1 MKNIFKIYRKDLKD
15 IFKNPA
21 LLIVIIGL
29 AILPSLYAWF
39 NIKASWDPYGNTQN
53 ISVAVVN
60 KDKGNELSGKNINFG
75 NEVIDKLKGNDKLG
89 WKFVSE
95 KDALDGVN
103 SGKYYA
109 SIEIPENFSKD
120 LTSIVTEETK
130 KGKIIYTVN
139 EKINA
144 IAPKITEK
152 GASTIQSEVN
162 QTVVKTVSET
172 IFDVFNSLGIELE
185 NQLPKLSNIENSLID
200 IQGKFKN
207 IDKTINLAEDST
219 SKISDIVKNV
229 QKDMPAIKNTL
240 VNSKTLSTDVKTFL
254 ENTKG
259 SLDNI
264 VPIIKNDLKI
274 VNNVSS
280 SAYNSIKGLIDA
292 INNGAENAPQL
303 VDSLYTKLSN
313 LQSTSKTLLDF
324 LTNLDKITPSNQL
337 KDTIAQISSINTKI
351 SSAISYLD
359 VIKNQIASGQKPS
372 LDKLNSIL
380 KVSKDI
386 NNISSYL
393 LNNFDSKIVK
403 PVNSIFSQGLNVAD
417 DAIKILQNAEAKL
430 PKVENILNTS
440 LDFSSNAKDSI
451 TFIKDK
457 IPKAKSIVDELV
469 IAIKKINNSEDMTE
483 LITLLK
489 NDAIKR
495 ADFLKEPIEI
505 VNESLYPVANY
516 GAGMTP
522 FYTVLCLW
530 VGALLLV
537 SLLSVDVHGEYS
549 PIEIY
554 LGRGLT
560 FLSIAIIQALIV
572 SLGDI
577 YLLKIK
583 VLNPALFVG
592 LSIFT
597 STVFISIV
605 YSLVSLFGNI
615 GKAVAVILLVIQV
628 AASGGTFPVQVT
640 PQFFQNVNPFL
651 PFTYAISAQRESVAG
666 VYMPNLTKDIYAL
679 LIFMVVFVVIST
691 LLKKPINKLL
701 IPFKESFSKSDLT
714 EH

>member
-1 MKNIFKIYRKDLKD
+1 
-15 IFKNPA
+15 
-21 LLIVIIGL
+21 
-29 AILPSLYAWF
+29 
-39 NIKASWDPYGNTQN
+39 
-53 ISVAVVN
+53 
-60 KDKGNELSGKNINFG
+60 
-75 NEVIDKLKGNDKLG
+75 
-89 WKFVSE
+89 
-95 KDALDGVN
+95 
-103 SGKYYA
+103 
-109 SIEIPENFSKD
+109 
-120 LTSIVTEETK
+120 
-130 KGKIIYTVN
+130 
-139 EKINA
+139 
-144 IAPKITEK
+144 
-152 GASTIQSEVN
+152 
-162 QTVVKTVSET
+162 
-172 IFDVFNSLGIELE
+172 
-185 NQLPKLSNIENSLID
+185 
-200 IQGKFKN
+200 
-207 IDKTINLAEDST
+207 
-219 SKISDIVKNV
+219 
-229 QKDMPAIKNTL
+229 MPAIKNTL

-254 ENTKG
+254 ENTKV

-264 VPIIKNDLKI
+264 VPIIKDDLKI

-280 SAYNSIKGLIDA
+280 SAYNSTKDLIDA

-359 VIKNQIASGQKPS
+359 IIKNQIASGQKPS

-403 PVNSIFSQGLNVAD
+403 PVNSIFSQGLNVAN

-430 PKVENILNTS
+430 PKVEDILNTS

-451 TFIKDK
+451 AFIKDK

-469 IAIKKINNSEDMTE
+469 IAIKKINDSEDMSE

-549 PIEIY
+549 HIEIY
-554 LGRGLT
+554 LGRGFT

-583 VLNPALFVG
+583 ILNPALFVG

-628 AASGGTFPVQVT
+628 AASGGTFPIQVT

-714 EH
+714 GH

>member
-39 NIKASWDPYGNTQN
+39 NIKASWDPYGNTKN
-53 ISVAVVN
+53 LSVAVVN

-75 NEVIDKLKGNDKLG
+75 NEVIDKLKGNNKLG

-109 SIEIPENFSKD
+109 SIEIPEDFSKD

-139 EKINA
+139 EKINI

-172 IFDVFNSLGIELE
+172 IFDVFNSVGIELE

-207 IDKTINLAEDST
+207 IDKTINLAGDST
-219 SKISDIVKNV
+219 SKISDIVKNI

-264 VPIIKNDLKI
+264 VPIIKDDLKI

-280 SAYNSIKGLIDA
+280 SAYNSTKDLIDA

-359 VIKNQIASGQKPS
+359 IIKNQIASGQKPS

-403 PVNSIFSQGLNVAD
+403 PVNSIFSQGLNVAN

-430 PKVENILNTS
+430 PKVEYILNTS

-451 TFIKDK
+451 AFIKDK

-469 IAIKKINNSEDMTE
+469 IAIKKINDSEDMSE

-495 ADFLKEPIEI
+495 SDFLKEPIEI

-549 PIEIY
+549 HIEIY
-554 LGRGLT
+554 LGRGFT

-583 VLNPALFVG
+583 ILNPALFVG

-628 AASGGTFPVQVT
+628 AASGGTFPIQVT

-714 EH
+714 GH

>member
-109 SIEIPENFSKD
+109 SIEIPEDFSKD
-120 LTSIVTEETK
+120 LTSIITEETK

-172 IFDVFNSLGIELE
+172 IFDVFNSVGIELE

-207 IDKTINLAEDST
+207 IDKTINLAGDST

-259 SLDNI
+259 SLNNI
-264 VPIIKNDLKI
+264 VPIIKGDLKI

-292 INNGAENAPQL
+292 INKGAEDAPQL
-303 VDSLYTKLSN
+303 VDSLYTKLYN

-430 PKVENILNTS
+430 PKVEDILNTS
-440 LDFSSNAKDSI
+440 LDFSSSAKDNI

-554 LGRGLT
+554 LGRGFT

-577 YLLKIK
+577 YLLKIE

-597 STVFISIV
+597 SAVFISIV

-714 EH
+714 GH

>member
-39 NIKASWDPYGNTQN
+39 NIKASWDPYGNTKN
-53 ISVAVVN
+53 LSVAVVN

-75 NEVIDKLKGNDKLG
+75 NEVIDKLKGNNKLG

-109 SIEIPENFSKD
+109 SIEIPEDFSKD

-139 EKINA
+139 EKINI

-172 IFDVFNSLGIELE
+172 IFDVFNSVGIELE

-207 IDKTINLAEDST
+207 IDKTINLAGDST
-219 SKISDIVKNV
+219 SKISDIVKNI

-254 ENTKG
+254 ENTKV

-264 VPIIKNDLKI
+264 VPIIKDDLKI

-280 SAYNSIKGLIDA
+280 SAYNSTKDLIDA

-359 VIKNQIASGQKPS
+359 IIKNQIASGQKPS

-403 PVNSIFSQGLNVAD
+403 PVNSIFSQGLNVAN

-430 PKVENILNTS
+430 PKVEDILNTS

-451 TFIKDK
+451 AFIKDK

-469 IAIKKINNSEDMTE
+469 IAIKKINDSEDMSE

-549 PIEIY
+549 HIEIY
-554 LGRGLT
+554 LGRGFT

-583 VLNPALFVG
+583 ILNPALFVG

-628 AASGGTFPVQVT
+628 AASGGTFPIQVT

-714 EH
+714 GH

>member
-39 NIKASWDPYGNTQN
+39 NIKASWDPYGNTKN
-53 ISVAVVN
+53 LSVAVVN

-75 NEVIDKLKGNDKLG
+75 NEVIDKLKGNNKLG

-109 SIEIPENFSKD
+109 SIEIPEDFSKD

-139 EKINA
+139 EKINI

-172 IFDVFNSLGIELE
+172 IFDVFNSVGIELE

-207 IDKTINLAEDST
+207 IDKTINLAGDST
-219 SKISDIVKNV
+219 SKISDIVKNI

-264 VPIIKNDLKI
+264 VPIIKDDLKI

-359 VIKNQIASGQKPS
+359 IIKNQIASGQKPS

-403 PVNSIFSQGLNVAD
+403 PVNSIFSQGLNVAN

-430 PKVENILNTS
+430 PKVEDILNTS

-451 TFIKDK
+451 AFIKDK

-469 IAIKKINNSEDMTE
+469 IAIKKINDSEDMSK

-549 PIEIY
+549 HIEIY
-554 LGRGLT
+554 LGRGFT

-583 VLNPALFVG
+583 ILNPALFVG

-628 AASGGTFPVQVT
+628 AASGGTFPIQVT

-714 EH
+714 GH

>member
-1 MKNIFKIYRKDLKD
+1 MKNIFKIYKKDLKD
-15 IFKNPA
+15 IFTNPS

-29 AILPSLYAWF
+29 AFLPSLYAWF

-60 KDKGNELSGKNINFG
+60 NDKGNELSGKKVNFG
-75 NEVIDKLKGNDKLG
+75 DKVVDKLKDNDKLG

-109 SIEIPENFSKD
+109 SIEIPEDFSKD

-152 GASTIQSEVN
+152 GASTIQLEVN

-172 IFDVFNSLGIELE
+172 IFDVFNSVGIEIE
-185 NQLPKLSNIENSLID
+185 EQLPKLSNIENSLVE
-200 IQGKFKN
+200 IQGKFKD
-207 IDKTINLAEDST
+207 IDKTINLAGDAT
-219 SKISDIVKNV
+219 SKISDIIKDV
-229 QKDMPAIKNTL
+229 QKDIPAIKNTL
-240 VNSKTLSTDVKTFL
+240 VNSQTLSTDVKTFL

-264 VPIIKNDLKI
+264 IPIIKDDLNI
-274 VNNVSS
+274 INNVSS
-280 SAYNSIKGLIDA
+280 SASNAIKGLIDA
-292 INNGAENAPQL
+292 INKGAEDAPQL

-313 LQSTSKTLLDF
+313 LQSTSKTLVEF
-324 LTNLDKITPSNQL
+324 LTKLDKITPGHPL
-337 KDTIAQISSINTKI
+337 KDAIAQITSISTKI
-351 SSAISYLD
+351 DTAISSLD

-372 LDKLNSIL
+372 LDKLHSIL

-386 NNISSYL
+386 NNISSSL
-393 LNNFDSKIVK
+393 LNNFDSQIVK

-417 DAIKILQNAEAKL
+417 DAIKILQSAEAKL
-430 PKVENILNTS
+430 PKVEDILNTS
-440 LDFSSNAKDSI
+440 LDFSSSARDSI
-451 TFIKDK
+451 AFIKDK
-457 IPKAKSIVDELV
+457 MPKAKSIVDELV
-469 IAIKKINNSEDMTE
+469 TAIKKINNSEDMDE

-489 NDAIKR
+489 SDAIKQ
-495 ADFLKEPIEI
+495 ADFLKEPVEI

-537 SLLSVDVHGEYS
+537 SLLSADVHGEYRS
-549 PIEIY
+549 FEIY

-560 FLSIAIIQALIV
+560 FLSIAIVQALIV

-577 YLLKIK
+577 YLLKVKI
-583 VLNPALFVG
+583 LNPALFVG
-592 LSIFT
+592 LSVFT
-597 STVFISIV
+597 SAAFVSIV

-628 AASGGTFPVQVT
+628 AASGGTFPIQVT

-651 PFTYAISAQRESVAG
+651 PFTYAISAQREAVAG
-666 VYMPNLTKDIYAL
+666 VYMPNLTKDIYVL
-679 LIFMVVFVVIST
+679 LLFMVVFVVFTT

-701 IPFKESFSKSDLT
+701 TPFKESFGKSDLT
-714 EH
+714 GH

>member
-1 MKNIFKIYRKDLKD
+1 MKNIFKIYKKDLKD
-15 IFKNPA
+15 IFTNLS

-29 AILPSLYAWF
+29 TILPSLYAWF

-53 ISVAVVN
+53 ISIAVVN
-60 KDKGNELSGKNINFG
+60 KDKGNELSGKKVNFG
-75 NEVIDKLKGNDKLG
+75 NDVVDKLKDNNKLG

-152 GASTIQSEVN
+152 GASSIQSEVN

-172 IFDVFNSLGIELE
+172 IFEVFNSVGIELE

-200 IQGKFKN
+200 IQSKFKD
-207 IDKTINLAEDST
+207 IDKTINLAGDST
-219 SKISDIVKNV
+219 SKISDIIKDI

-240 VNSKTLSTDVKTFL
+240 VNSQTLSTDVKTFL
-254 ENTKG
+254 ESTKG
-259 SLDNI
+259 SLDNVI
-264 VPIIKNDLKI
+264 PIIKNDLNI

-280 SAYNSIKGLIDA
+280 SASNSIKGLIDA
-292 INNGAENAPQL
+292 INKGAEEAPQL
-303 VDSLYTKLSN
+303 VNSLYAKLSN

-324 LTNLDKITPSNQL
+324 LTKLDKITPNSAL
-337 KDTIAQISSINTKI
+337 KDTIAQISSINTNI
-351 SSAISYLD
+351 NAAISYLD
-359 VIKNQIASGQKPS
+359 IIKDQIASGQKPS
-372 LDKLNSIL
+372 LDKLNAIL
-380 KVSKDI
+380 KVSTDI
-386 NNISSYL
+386 NNISSSL
-393 LNNFDSKIVK
+393 LNNFDSQIVK
-403 PVNSIFSQGLNVAD
+403 PVNSIFAQGLNVAN
-417 DAIKILQNAEAKL
+417 DAIKILQSAETKL
-430 PKVENILNTS
+430 PKVEDILNTS
-440 LDFSSNAKDSI
+440 LDFSSNARDSVS
-451 TFIKDK
+451 FIKDK
-457 IPKAKSIVDELV
+457 MPQAKSIVDELV
-469 IAIKKINNSEDMTE
+469 SAIKKVNNREDINE

-489 NDAIKR
+489 NDAINR
-495 ADFLKEPIEI
+495 SNFLKEPVEI

-516 GAGMTP
+516 GTGMTP

-537 SLLSVDVHGEYS
+537 SLLSADVHGEYAS
-549 PIEIY
+549 FEIY

-560 FLSIAIIQALIV
+560 FLSIAIVQALIV

-577 YLLKIK
+577 YLLKVT

-592 LSIFT
+592 LSVFT
-597 STVFISIV
+597 SAVFVSIV

-615 GKAVAVILLVIQV
+615 GKAIAVILLVIQV
-628 AASGGTFPVQVT
+628 AASGGTFPIQVT
-640 PQFFQNVNPFL
+640 PQFFQSVNPFL
-651 PFTYAISAQRESVAG
+651 PFTYAISAQREAVAG
-666 VYMPNLTKDIYAL
+666 VYMPNLTKDIYML
-679 LIFMVVFVVIST
+679 LIFMVIFIILSA

-701 IPFKESFSKSDLT
+701 TPFKENFSKSDLT
-714 EH
+714 GH

>member
-39 NIKASWDPYGNTQN
+39 NIKASWDPYGNTKN
-53 ISVAVVN
+53 LSVAVVN

-109 SIEIPENFSKD
+109 SIEIPEDFSKD

-139 EKINA
+139 EKINI

-172 IFDVFNSLGIELE
+172 IFDVFNSVGIELE

-207 IDKTINLAEDST
+207 IDKTINLAGDST
-219 SKISDIVKNV
+219 SKISDIVKNI

-264 VPIIKNDLKI
+264 VPIIKDDLKI

-280 SAYNSIKGLIDA
+280 SAYNSTKDLIDA

-359 VIKNQIASGQKPS
+359 IIKNQIASGQKPS

-403 PVNSIFSQGLNVAD
+403 PVNSIFSQGLNVAN

-430 PKVENILNTS
+430 PKVEDILNTS

-451 TFIKDK
+451 AFIKDK

-469 IAIKKINNSEDMTE
+469 IAIKKINDSEDMSE

-554 LGRGLT
+554 LGRGFT

-583 VLNPALFVG
+583 ILNPALFVG

-597 STVFISIV
+597 SAVFISIV

-628 AASGGTFPVQVT
+628 AASGGTFPIQVT

-714 EH
+714 GH

>member
-39 NIKASWDPYGNTQN
+39 NIKASWDPYGNTKN
-53 ISVAVVN
+53 LSVAVVN

-75 NEVIDKLKGNDKLG
+75 NEVIDKLKGNNKLG

-109 SIEIPENFSKD
+109 SIEIPEDFSKD

-139 EKINA
+139 EKINI

-172 IFDVFNSLGIELE
+172 IFDVFNSVGIELE

-207 IDKTINLAEDST
+207 IDKTINLAGDST
-219 SKISDIVKNV
+219 SKISDIVKNI

-264 VPIIKNDLKI
+264 VPIIKDDLKI

-280 SAYNSIKGLIDA
+280 SAYNSTKDLIDA

-359 VIKNQIASGQKPS
+359 IIKNQIASGQKPS

-403 PVNSIFSQGLNVAD
+403 PVNSIFSQGLNVAN

-430 PKVENILNTS
+430 PKVEDILNTS

-451 TFIKDK
+451 AFIKDK

-469 IAIKKINNSEDMTE
+469 IAIKKINDSEDMSE

-495 ADFLKEPIEI
+495 SDFLKEPIEI

-549 PIEIY
+549 HIEIY
-554 LGRGLT
+554 LGRGFT

-583 VLNPALFVG
+583 ILNPALFVG

-628 AASGGTFPVQVT
+628 AASGGTFPIQVT

-714 EH
+714 GH

>member
-39 NIKASWDPYGNTQN
+39 NIKASWDPYGNTKN
-53 ISVAVVN
+53 LSVAVIN
-60 KDKGNELSGKNINFG
+60 KDKGNELSGKNVNFG
-75 NEVIDKLKGNDKLG
+75 NGVIDKLKSNDKLG

-109 SIEIPENFSKD
+109 SIEIPEDFSKD

-139 EKINA
+139 EKINV

-162 QTVVKTVSET
+162 QTVIKTVSET
-172 IFDVFNSLGIELE
+172 IFDVFNSVGIELE

-207 IDKTINLAEDST
+207 IDKTINLAGDST
-219 SKISDIVKNV
+219 SKISDIVKNI

-264 VPIIKNDLKI
+264 VPIIKDDLKI

-313 LQSTSKTLLDF
+313 LQSTSKTLLNF

-372 LDKLNSIL
+372 LDKLNSML

-403 PVNSIFSQGLNVAD
+403 PVNSIFSQGLNVAN
-417 DAIKILQNAEAKL
+417 DALKILKNAEAKL
-430 PKVENILNTS
+430 PKVEDILNTS
-440 LDFSSNAKDSI
+440 LDFSSNAKDSVA
-451 TFIKDK
+451 FIKDK

-469 IAIKKINNSEDMTE
+469 IAIKKINNSEDMSE

-554 LGRGLT
+554 LGRGFT

-583 VLNPALFVG
+583 ILNPALFVG

-597 STVFISIV
+597 STVFIFIV

-628 AASGGTFPVQVT
+628 AASGGTFPIQVT

-651 PFTYAISAQRESVAG
+651 PFTYAISAQREAVAG
-666 VYMPNLTKDIYAL
+666 VYMPNLTKDVYAL
-679 LIFMVVFVVIST
+679 LIFMVIFVVIST

-714 EH
+714 GH

>member
-109 SIEIPENFSKD
+109 SIEIPEDFSKD
-120 LTSIVTEETK
+120 LTSIITEETK

-172 IFDVFNSLGIELE
+172 IFDVFNSVGIELE

-207 IDKTINLAEDST
+207 IDKTINLAGDST

-259 SLDNI
+259 SLNNI
-264 VPIIKNDLKI
+264 VPIIKGDLKI

-292 INNGAENAPQL
+292 INKGAEDAPQL
-303 VDSLYTKLSN
+303 VDSLYTKLYN

-417 DAIKILQNAEAKL
+417 DAIKILQNAESKL
-430 PKVENILNTS
+430 PKVEDILNTS
-440 LDFSSNAKDSI
+440 LDFSSSAKDNI

-554 LGRGLT
+554 LGRGFT

-577 YLLKIK
+577 YLLKIE

-597 STVFISIV
+597 SAVFISIV

-714 EH
+714 GH

>member
-1 MKNIFKIYRKDLKD
+1 MKNIFKIYKKDLKD
-15 IFKNPA
+15 IFTNPS
-21 LLIVIIGL
+21 LLVVIIGL
-29 AILPSLYAWF
+29 AFLPSLYAWF

-60 KDKGNELSGKNINFG
+60 NDKGNELSGKKVNFG
-75 NEVIDKLKGNDKLG
+75 DKVVDKLKDNDKLG

-109 SIEIPENFSKD
+109 SIEIPEDFSKD

-152 GASTIQSEVN
+152 GASTIQLEVN

-172 IFDVFNSLGIELE
+172 IFDVFNSVGIEIE
-185 NQLPKLSNIENSLID
+185 EQLPKLSNIENSLVE
-200 IQGKFKN
+200 IQGKFKD
-207 IDKTINLAEDST
+207 IDKTINLAGDAT
-219 SKISDIVKNV
+219 SKISDIIKDV
-229 QKDMPAIKNTL
+229 QKDIPAIKNTL
-240 VNSKTLSTDVKTFL
+240 VNSQTLSTDVKTFL

-264 VPIIKNDLKI
+264 IPIIKDDLNI
-274 VNNVSS
+274 INNVSS
-280 SAYNSIKGLIDA
+280 SASNAIKGLIDA
-292 INNGAENAPQL
+292 INKGAEDAPQL

-313 LQSTSKTLLDF
+313 LQSTSKTLVEF
-324 LTNLDKITPSNQL
+324 LTKLDKITPGHPL
-337 KDTIAQISSINTKI
+337 KDAIAQITSISTKI
-351 SSAISYLD
+351 DTAISSLD

-372 LDKLNSIL
+372 LDKLHSIL

-386 NNISSYL
+386 NNISSSL
-393 LNNFDSKIVK
+393 LNNFDSQIVK

-417 DAIKILQNAEAKL
+417 DAIKILQSAEAKL
-430 PKVENILNTS
+430 PKVEDILNTS
-440 LDFSSNAKDSI
+440 LDFSSSARDNIA
-451 TFIKDK
+451 FIKDK
-457 IPKAKSIVDELV
+457 MPKAKSIVDELV
-469 IAIKKINNSEDMTE
+469 TAIKKINNSEDMDE

-489 NDAIKR
+489 SDAIKQ
-495 ADFLKEPIEI
+495 ADFLKEPVEI

-537 SLLSVDVHGEYS
+537 SLLSADVHGEYRS
-549 PIEIY
+549 FEIY

-560 FLSIAIIQALIV
+560 FLSIAIVQALIV

-577 YLLKIK
+577 YLLKVKI
-583 VLNPALFVG
+583 LNPALFVG
-592 LSIFT
+592 LSVFT
-597 STVFISIV
+597 SAAFVSIV

-628 AASGGTFPVQVT
+628 AASGGTFPIQVT

-651 PFTYAISAQRESVAG
+651 PFTYAISAQREAVAG
-666 VYMPNLTKDIYAL
+666 VYMPNLTKDIYVL
-679 LIFMVVFVVIST
+679 LLFMVVFVVFTT

-701 IPFKESFSKSDLT
+701 TPFKESFGKSDLT
-714 EH
+714 GH

>member
-39 NIKASWDPYGNTQN
+39 NIKASWDPYGNTKN
-53 ISVAVVN
+53 LSVAVVN

-109 SIEIPENFSKD
+109 SIEIPEDFSKD
-120 LTSIVTEETK
+120 LTSIITEETK

-139 EKINA
+139 EKINI

-172 IFDVFNSLGIELE
+172 IFDVFNSVGIELE

-207 IDKTINLAEDST
+207 IDKTINLAGDST
-219 SKISDIVKNV
+219 SKISDIVKNI

-264 VPIIKNDLKI
+264 VPIIKDDLKI

-280 SAYNSIKGLIDA
+280 SAYNSTKDLIDA

-359 VIKNQIASGQKPS
+359 IIKNQIASGQKPS

-403 PVNSIFSQGLNVAD
+403 PVNSIFSQGLNVAN

-430 PKVENILNTS
+430 PKVEDILNTS

-451 TFIKDK
+451 AFIKDK

-469 IAIKKINNSEDMTE
+469 IAIKKINDSEDMSE

-554 LGRGLT
+554 LGRGFT

-583 VLNPALFVG
+583 ILNPALFVG

-597 STVFISIV
+597 SAVFISIV

-628 AASGGTFPVQVT
+628 AASGGTFPIQVT

-714 EH
+714 GH

>member
-1 MKNIFKIYRKDLKD
+1 MKSIFKIYKKDLKD
-15 IFKNPA
+15 MFTNPS

-39 NIKASWDPYGNTQN
+39 NIKASWDPYGNTKN

-60 KDKGNELSGKNINFG
+60 KDKGNELSGKKVNFG
-75 NEVIDKLKGNDKLG
+75 DKVIEQLKNNDKLG

-103 SGKYYA
+103 SGKYYS
-109 SIEIPENFSKD
+109 SIEIPEDFSKD

-162 QTVVKTVSET
+162 QTVVKTVSEI
-172 IFDVFNSLGIELE
+172 IFDIFNSTGIELE
-185 NQLPKLSNIENSLID
+185 KQLPKLSNIENYLVE
-200 IQGKFKN
+200 IQNKFKD
-207 IDKTINLAEDST
+207 IDKTIGLAGDST
-219 SKISDIVKNV
+219 SKISSIIKDV
-229 QKDMPAIKNTL
+229 QKDMPAIKNAL
-240 VNSKTLSTDVKTFL
+240 VNSQTLSTDVKTFL

-259 SLDNI
+259 SLNNV
-264 VPIIKNDLKI
+264 VPIIKDDLNI

-280 SAYNSIKGLIDA
+280 SAYNSIEWLIDA
-292 INNGAENAPQL
+292 INKGAENVPQL
-303 VDSLYTKLSN
+303 VDNIYTKLSN
-313 LQSTSKTLLDF
+313 LQSTSKTLVDF
-324 LTNLDKITPSNQL
+324 LTKLNKITPGHPL
-337 KDTIAQISSINTKI
+337 KEAIAQISSINTKI
-351 SSAISYLD
+351 NEAISSLD
-359 VIKNQIASGQKPS
+359 IVKNQIASGQKPS

-393 LNNFDSKIVK
+393 LNNFDSQIVK
-403 PVNSIFSQGLNVAD
+403 PVNSIFAQGLNIAD
-417 DAIKILQNAEAKL
+417 DAVKILQSAETKL
-430 PKVENILNTS
+430 PKVEDILNTS
-440 LDFSSNAKDSI
+440 LDFSSNAKDSVA
-451 TFIKDK
+451 FIKDK
-457 IPKAKSIVDELV
+457 MPKAKSIVDELV
-469 IAIKKINNSEDMTE
+469 TAIKNINNREDINK
-483 LITLLK
+483 LITLLR
-489 NDAIKR
+489 NDAIKQ
-495 ADFLKEPIEI
+495 ADFLKEPVEI
-505 VNESLYPVANY
+505 VNESLYPVVNY

-549 PIEIY
+549 SLEIY
-554 LGRGLT
+554 IGRGLT
-560 FLSIAIIQALIV
+560 FLSIAIIQSLIV

-577 YLLKIK
+577 YLLKVK
-583 VLNPALFVG
+583 LLNPALFVG
-592 LSIFT
+592 LSVFT
-597 STVFISIV
+597 SAVFVSIV
-605 YSLVSLFGNI
+605 YSLVSLLGNI

-628 AASGGTFPVQVT
+628 AASGGTFPIQVT

-651 PFTYAISAQRESVAG
+651 PFTYAISAQREAVAG
-666 VYMPNLTKDIYAL
+666 VYMPNLSKDIYIL
-679 LIFMVVFVVIST
+679 LIFMIVFVILST

-701 IPFKESFSKSDLT
+701 TPFKESFGKSDLT
-714 EH
+714 GH

>member
-39 NIKASWDPYGNTQN
+39 NIKASWDPYGNTKN
-53 ISVAVVN
+53 LSVAVVN

-109 SIEIPENFSKD
+109 SIEIPEDFSKD

-139 EKINA
+139 EKINI

-172 IFDVFNSLGIELE
+172 IFDVFNSVGIELE

-207 IDKTINLAEDST
+207 IDKTINLAGDST
-219 SKISDIVKNV
+219 SKISDIVKNI

-264 VPIIKNDLKI
+264 VPIIKDDLKI

-280 SAYNSIKGLIDA
+280 SAYNSTKDLIDA

-359 VIKNQIASGQKPS
+359 IIKNQIASGQKPS

-403 PVNSIFSQGLNVAD
+403 PVNSIFSQGLNVAN

-430 PKVENILNTS
+430 PKVEDILNTS

-451 TFIKDK
+451 AFIKDK
-457 IPKAKSIVDELV
+457 IPKAKSIVDDLV
-469 IAIKKINNSEDMTE
+469 IAIKKINDSEDMSE

-549 PIEIY
+549 HIEIY
-554 LGRGLT
+554 LGRGFT

-583 VLNPALFVG
+583 ILNPALFVG

-628 AASGGTFPVQVT
+628 AASGGTFPIQVT

-714 EH
+714 GH

>member
-39 NIKASWDPYGNTQN
+39 NIKASWDPYGNTKN
-53 ISVAVVN
+53 LSVAVVN

-109 SIEIPENFSKD
+109 SIEIPEDFSKD

-139 EKINA
+139 EKINI

-172 IFDVFNSLGIELE
+172 IFDVFNSVGIELE

-207 IDKTINLAEDST
+207 IDKTINLAGDST
-219 SKISDIVKNV
+219 SKISDIVKNI

-254 ENTKG
+254 ENTKV

-264 VPIIKNDLKI
+264 VPIIKDDLKI

-280 SAYNSIKGLIDA
+280 SAYNSTKDLIDA

-359 VIKNQIASGQKPS
+359 IIKNQIASGQKPS

-403 PVNSIFSQGLNVAD
+403 PVNSIFSQGLNVAN

-430 PKVENILNTS
+430 PKVEDILNTS

-451 TFIKDK
+451 AFIKDK

-469 IAIKKINNSEDMTE
+469 IAIKKINDSEDMSE

-549 PIEIY
+549 HIEIY
-554 LGRGLT
+554 LGRGFT

-583 VLNPALFVG
+583 ILNPALFVG

-628 AASGGTFPVQVT
+628 AASGGTFPIQVT

-714 EH
+714 GH

>member
-39 NIKASWDPYGNTQN
+39 NIKASWDPYGNTKN
-53 ISVAVVN
+53 LSVAVVN

-75 NEVIDKLKGNDKLG
+75 NEVIDKLKGNNKLG

-109 SIEIPENFSKD
+109 SIEIPEDFSKD

-139 EKINA
+139 EKINI

-172 IFDVFNSLGIELE
+172 IFDVFNSVGIELE

-207 IDKTINLAEDST
+207 IDKTINLAGDST
-219 SKISDIVKNV
+219 SKISDIVKNI

-264 VPIIKNDLKI
+264 VPIIKDDLKI

-280 SAYNSIKGLIDA
+280 SAYNSTKDLIDA

-359 VIKNQIASGQKPS
+359 IIKNQIASGQKPS

-403 PVNSIFSQGLNVAD
+403 PVNSIFSQGLNVAN

-430 PKVENILNTS
+430 PKVEDILNTS

-451 TFIKDK
+451 AFIKDK

-469 IAIKKINNSEDMTE
+469 IAIKKINDSEDMSE

-549 PIEIY
+549 HIEIY
-554 LGRGLT
+554 LGRGFT

-583 VLNPALFVG
+583 ILNPALFVG

-628 AASGGTFPVQVT
+628 AASGGTFPIQVT

-714 EH
+714 GH

>member
-39 NIKASWDPYGNTQN
+39 NIKASWDPYGNTKN
-53 ISVAVVN
+53 LSVAVVN

-109 SIEIPENFSKD
+109 SIEIPEDFSKD

-139 EKINA
+139 EKINI

-172 IFDVFNSLGIELE
+172 IFDVFNSVGIELE

-207 IDKTINLAEDST
+207 IDKTINLAGDST
-219 SKISDIVKNV
+219 SKISDIVKNI

-264 VPIIKNDLKI
+264 VPIIKDDLKI

-280 SAYNSIKGLIDA
+280 SAYNSTKDLIDA

-359 VIKNQIASGQKPS
+359 IIKNQIASGQKPS

-403 PVNSIFSQGLNVAD
+403 PVNSIFSQGLNVAN

-430 PKVENILNTS
+430 PKVEDILNTS

-451 TFIKDK
+451 AFIKDK

-469 IAIKKINNSEDMTE
+469 IAIKKINDSEDMSK

-549 PIEIY
+549 HIEIY
-554 LGRGLT
+554 LGRGFT

-583 VLNPALFVG
+583 ILNPALFVG

-628 AASGGTFPVQVT
+628 AASGGTFPIQVT

-679 LIFMVVFVVIST
+679 LIFMVVFIVIST

-714 EH
+714 GH

>member
-39 NIKASWDPYGNTQN
+39 NIKASWDPYGNTKN
-53 ISVAVVN
+53 LSVAVVN

-75 NEVIDKLKGNDKLG
+75 NEVIDKLKGNNKLG

-109 SIEIPENFSKD
+109 SIEIPEDFSKD

-139 EKINA
+139 EKINI

-172 IFDVFNSLGIELE
+172 IFDVFNSVGIELE

-207 IDKTINLAEDST
+207 IDKTINLAGDST
-219 SKISDIVKNV
+219 SKISDIVKNI

-264 VPIIKNDLKI
+264 VPIIKDDLKI

-359 VIKNQIASGQKPS
+359 IIKNQIASGQKPS

-403 PVNSIFSQGLNVAD
+403 PVNSIFSQGLNVAN

-451 TFIKDK
+451 AFIKDK

-469 IAIKKINNSEDMTE
+469 IAIKKINDSEDMSK

-549 PIEIY
+549 HIEIY
-554 LGRGLT
+554 LGRGFT

-583 VLNPALFVG
+583 ILNPALFVG

-628 AASGGTFPVQVT
+628 AASGGTFPIQVT

-714 EH
+714 GH